1 MSTTTSAPAPEQP
14 TERTQSVGD
23 AFRDYITRV
32 RGGEVG
38 ALPALGGLI
47 VLVIVFTFLSG
58 SKFTNAFNFSNL
70 ILQGSAI
77 AVFAM
82 GLVFVLLLGEID
94 LSAGYTGGVCAGVVG
109 KLMNDQGWNWV
120 LALLGGLVCGALI
133 GLGIGLLVAQLG
145 IPSFVVT
152 LAGFLAFQGVLL
164 LLTGAGGTIAYR
176 DSHILAIMNKNM
188 PLWLGWTLAII
199 TIVAYAGLGF
209 TRRLTRLRAGLPT
222 PGIVVW
228 VAKAGVFAVV
238 VLAATAYLSKERSRN
253 VFLASLK
260 GVPIAVPIVGFLLVL
275 LTFLLTRTAWG
286 RHVYAVGGNAEA
298 ARRAGINVARVKISC
313 FMLCSTLAVIGGVM
327 LASRTNSVNP
337 QTGGSDTLLFAVGAA
352 VIGGTSLFGGKG
364 RALDGLLGAS
374 VIVVITNGMTLQGQ
388 SQGRVYMI
396 TGAVLLLAASV
407 DAISRRRA
415 AASGRV

>member
-133 GLGIGLLVAQLG
+133 GLGIGLLVAKLG